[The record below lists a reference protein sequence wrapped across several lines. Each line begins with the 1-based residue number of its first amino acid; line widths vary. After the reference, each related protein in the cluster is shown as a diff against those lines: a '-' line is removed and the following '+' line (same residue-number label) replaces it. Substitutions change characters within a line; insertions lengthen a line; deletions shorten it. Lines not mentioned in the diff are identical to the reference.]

1 MSAARSGADTDGRPD
16 IESAPA
22 RRRGRARPVRIGTR
36 SVAALIIAT
45 VFGIGAFG
53 WPLLVSP
60 DSGIAH
66 GLDAPLIFGAMLLL
80 VLAVVLAM
88 LAEGG
93 MDAKAV
99 AMLGVLAAIGAALRP
114 LGAGTAGVEP
124 LFFILILGGR
134 AFGPGFGFVQ
144 GATTLFASA
153 LLTGGVGPWLPFQM
167 LGAAW
172 IGLGAGLLPAVRG
185 RTEVAVLCGYAA
197 VASMTY
203 GVVMNLSFWPFGL
216 GPTTSVSFV
225 PGDAVLDNL
234 IRFLGFSATTSLG
247 WDLGRAITVTILVA
261 LTATPVLRAL
271 RRAGRRAAFDPEVSF
286 GPGSDA
292 VIMSRPPETGDLRR
306 DQWQSGAARPGSPGS
321 TSGTTRT

>member
-1 MSAARSGADTDGRPD
+1 MT
-16 IESAPA
+16 SAPLTSTGPTEPA
-22 RRRGRARPVRIGTR
+22 AATIREARPVRIGAK
-36 SVAALIIAT
+36 SAVALVIAT

-53 WPLLVSP
+53 WPLLISP

-80 VLAVVLAM
+80 VVAVVLAM
-88 LAEGG
+88 LADGG
-93 MDAKAV
+93 MEAKAV
-99 AMLGVLAAIGAALRP
+99 AMLGVLSAIGAALRP

-172 IGLGAGLLPAVRG
+172 VGLGAGLLPAVRG
-185 RTEVAVLCGYAA
+185 RREVAVMCGYAA
-197 VASMTY
+197 VSSLLY
-203 GVVMNLSFWPFGL
+203 GLVMNLSFWPFGL
-216 GPTTSVSFV
+216 GPTTSISFV

-234 IRFLGFSATTSLG
+234 TRFAAFSFSTSLG

-271 RRAGRRAAFDPEVSF
+271 RRAGRKAAFDPDVRFEPLTTSSA
-286 GPGSDA
+286 PSAALSLADQLHA
-292 VIMSRPPETGDLRR
+292 VQSTRR
-306 DQWQSGAARPGSPGS
+306 
-321 TSGTTRT
+321 

>member
-1 MSAARSGADTDGRPD
+1 MGSVLEARVPVERDS
-16 IESAPA
+16 
-22 RRRGRARPVRIGTR
+22 RPVRISTK
-36 SVAALIIAT
+36 SATALIIAT
-45 VFGIGAFG
+45 TFGIGAFS
-53 WPLLVSP
+53 WPLLVSS

-80 VLAVVLAM
+80 VVAVVLAL
-88 LAEGG
+88 LADGG

-99 AMLGVLAAIGAALRP
+99 AMLGVLAAMGAALRP

-172 IGLGAGLLPAVRG
+172 IGLGAGLLPSMRG
-185 RTEVAVLCGYAA
+185 RREVVALCAYAA
-197 VASMTY
+197 LACVLY
-203 GVVMNLSFWPFGL
+203 GLVMNLSFWPFGL

-234 IRFLGFSATTSLG
+234 TRFAAFSLSTSLG

-261 LTATPVLRAL
+261 LTAAPVLRAL
-271 RRAGRRAAFDPEVSF
+271 RRAGRRAAFDPEVRF
-286 GPGSDA
+286 APGTD
-292 VIMSRPPETGDLRR
+292 
-306 DQWQSGAARPGSPGS
+306 
-321 TSGTTRT
+321 

>member
-1 MSAARSGADTDGRPD
+1 MSRALGRSAVAARD
-16 IESAPA
+16 
-22 RRRGRARPVRIGTR
+22 ARPVRIGAK
-36 SVAALIIAT
+36 SAAALVIAT
-45 VFGIGAFG
+45 LFGIGAFG

-60 DSGIAH
+60 HSGIAH

-80 VLAVVLAM
+80 IVAVVLAM
-88 LAEGG
+88 LADGG

-172 IGLGAGLLPAVRG
+172 IGLGAGLLPLLRG
-185 RTEVAVLCGYAA
+185 RREVALLCAYSA
-197 VASMTY
+197 VACVLY
-203 GVVMNLSFWPFGL
+203 GLVMNLSFWPFGL

-225 PGDAVLDNL
+225 PGDAVGDNL
-234 IRFLGFSATTSLG
+234 TRFAAFSVATSLG

-261 LTATPVLRAL
+261 LTAAPVLRAL
-271 RRAGRRAAFDPEVSF
+271 RRAGRKAAFDPDVTFLPKS
-286 GPGSDA
+286 
-292 VIMSRPPETGDLRR
+292 
-306 DQWQSGAARPGSPGS
+306 
-321 TSGTTRT
+321 

>member
-1 MSAARSGADTDGRPD
+1 MIFAPTTRATAGHSASSPDRGAQ
-16 IESAPA
+16 
-22 RRRGRARPVRIGTR
+22 PVRIGAK
-36 SVAALIIAT
+36 SAAALCIASI
-45 VFGIGAFG
+45 FGIGAFG

-60 DSGIAH
+60 DAGIAH
-66 GLDAPLIFGAMLLL
+66 GLDAPLSFGAMLLL
-80 VLAVVLAM
+80 VVAVVLAL

-99 AMLGVLAAIGAALRP
+99 AMLGILAAIGAALRP

-172 IGLGAGLLPAVRG
+172 IGLAAGLLPSVRG
-185 RTEVAVLCGYAA
+185 RREVAMMCAYSALACLL
-197 VASMTY
+197 Y
-203 GVVMNLSFWPFGL
+203 GLVMNLSFWPFGL

-234 IRFLGFSATTSLG
+234 TRFAAFSITTSLG

-261 LTATPVLRAL
+261 LTAAPVLRAL
-271 RRAGRRAAFDPEVSF
+271 RRAARKAAFDPHVRFLPNRENQ
-286 GPGSDA
+286 
-292 VIMSRPPETGDLRR
+292 VIDPPPP
-306 DQWQSGAARPGSPGS
+306 S
-321 TSGTTRT
+321 

>member
-1 MSAARSGADTDGRPD
+1 MTRAPETSASIARD
-16 IESAPA
+16 
-22 RRRGRARPVRIGTR
+22 ARPVHIAAK
-36 SVAALIIAT
+36 SAAALVIAT
-45 VFGIGAFG
+45 LFGIGAFG

-80 VLAVVLAM
+80 IVAVVLAM
-88 LAEGG
+88 LADGG

-172 IGLGAGLLPAVRG
+172 IGLGAGLLPSVRG
-185 RTEVAVLCGYAA
+185 RREVALLSAYSALACVL
-197 VASMTY
+197 Y
-203 GVVMNLSFWPFGL
+203 GLVMNLSFWPFGL

-225 PGDAVLDNL
+225 PGDAVVDNL
-234 IRFLGFSATTSLG
+234 TRFAAFSVTTSLG

-261 LTATPVLRAL
+261 LTAPPVLRAL
-271 RRAGRRAAFDPEVSF
+271 RRAGRKAAFDPDVRFE
-286 GPGSDA
+286 P
-292 VIMSRPPETGDLRR
+292 SRH
-306 DQWQSGAARPGSPGS
+306 RP
-321 TSGTTRT
+321 

>member
-1 MSAARSGADTDGRPD
+1 MSLLPTRAASVTRAAGRD
-16 IESAPA
+16 RE
-22 RRRGRARPVRIGTR
+22 ARPVPIGAR
-36 SVAALIIAT
+36 SAAALTIAT
-45 VFGIGAFG
+45 IFGIGAFG

-60 DSGIAH
+60 DSGIAR

-80 VLAVVLAM
+80 VVAVVLAM
-88 LAEGG
+88 LADGG

-99 AMLGVLAAIGAALRP
+99 AMLGVLAAIGAVLRP

-185 RTEVAVLCGYAA
+185 RIEVAMLCGYSALA
-197 VASMTY
+197 CLLY
-203 GVVMNLSFWPFGL
+203 GVVINLSFWPFGL
-216 GPTTSVSFV
+216 GSTTSVSFV
-225 PGDAVLDNL
+225 PGDAVGDNL
-234 IRFLGFSATTSLG
+234 IRFAAFSLTTSLG
-247 WDLGRAITVTILVA
+247 WDLGRALTVTILIA
-261 LTATPVLRAL
+261 LTAAPVLRAL
-271 RRAGRRAAFDPEVSF
+271 RRAGRKAAFDPDVRF
-286 GPGSDA
+286 D
-292 VIMSRPPETGDLRR
+292 PP
-306 DQWQSGAARPGSPGS
+306 
-321 TSGTTRT
+321 RTANH

>member
-1 MSAARSGADTDGRPD
+1 MSLTRADARTSLGEGGV
-16 IESAPA
+16 EPA
-22 RRRGRARPVRIGTR
+22 RNKRPGRDARPVRIGAK
-36 SVAALIIAT
+36 SAAALVIAT

-53 WPLLVSP
+53 WPLLISP

-80 VLAVVLAM
+80 IVAVVLAM
-88 LAEGG
+88 LADGG

-114 LGAGTAGVEP
+114 LGGGTAGVEP

-172 IGLGAGLLPAVRG
+172 IGLGAGLLPSVRG
-185 RTEVAVLCGYAA
+185 RREVALLCAYSALACVL
-197 VASMTY
+197 Y
-203 GVVMNLSFWPFGL
+203 GLVMNLSFWPFGL
-216 GPTTSVSFV
+216 GPTTSVSFI
-225 PGDAVLDNL
+225 PGDAVVDNL
-234 IRFLGFSATTSLG
+234 TRFAAFSVTTSLG

-261 LTATPVLRAL
+261 LTAAPVLHAL
-271 RRAGRRAAFDPEVSF
+271 RRAGRKAAFDPDVRFEPRS
-286 GPGSDA
+286 
-292 VIMSRPPETGDLRR
+292 
-306 DQWQSGAARPGSPGS
+306 
-321 TSGTTRT
+321 

>member
-1 MSAARSGADTDGRPD
+1 MTTARLADAVSRPD
-16 IESAPA
+16 S
-22 RRRGRARPVRIGTR
+22 RPVRIGAKSTI
-36 SVAALIIAT
+36 ALLITT

-53 WPLLVSP
+53 WPLLVGP

-80 VLAVVLAM
+80 VVAVVLAM
-88 LAEGG
+88 LADGG

-114 LGAGTAGVEP
+114 LGAGTAGIEP

-172 IGLGAGLLPAVRG
+172 IGLGAGLLPPVRGTGQGGGFVRTRLAVRTRVRASRG
-185 RTEVAVLCGYAA
+185 RLEVLMLCAYAA
-197 VASMTY
+197 VASMAY
-203 GVVMNLSFWPFGL
+203 GVVMNLSFWPFSL

-225 PGDAVLDNL
+225 PGDAVVDNL
-234 IRFLGFSATTSLG
+234 IRFAGFSVTTSLG

-261 LTATPVLRAL
+261 LTAAPVLRAL
-271 RRAGRRAAFDPEVSF
+271 RRAGRRAAFDPDMTFAPLS
-286 GPGSDA
+286 
-292 VIMSRPPETGDLRR
+292 ITTG
-306 DQWQSGAARPGSPGS
+306 
-321 TSGTTRT
+321 T

>member
-1 MSAARSGADTDGRPD
+1 MSRVLDAS
-16 IESAPA
+16 PA
-22 RRRGRARPVRIGTR
+22 IRQDARPVRIGAK
-36 SVAALIIAT
+36 SAAALVIAT
-45 VFGIGAFG
+45 IFGIGAFG
-53 WPLLVSP
+53 WPLLISP

-80 VLAVVLAM
+80 IVAVVLAM
-88 LAEGG
+88 LADGG

-99 AMLGVLAAIGAALRP
+99 AMLGVLSAIGAALRP

-172 IGLGAGLLPAVRG
+172 IGLGAGLLPPVRG
-185 RTEVAVLCGYAA
+185 RREVALLCAYSA
-197 VASMTY
+197 VACVLY
-203 GVVMNLSFWPFGL
+203 GFAMNLSLWPFGL
-216 GPTTSVSFV
+216 GPTTSVSFI
-225 PGDAVLDNL
+225 PGDAVVDNL
-234 IRFLGFSATTSLG
+234 TRFAAFSVATSLG

-261 LTATPVLRAL
+261 LTAAPVLRAL
-271 RRAGRRAAFDPEVSF
+271 RRAGRRAAFDPVVTF
-286 GPGSDA
+286 LPN
-292 VIMSRPPETGDLRR
+292 RHR
-306 DQWQSGAARPGSPGS
+306 W
-321 TSGTTRT
+321 

>member
-1 MSAARSGADTDGRPD
+1 MTG
-16 IESAPA
+16 A
-22 RRRGRARPVRIGTR
+22 RRRGADPGSDTGGSTGPAPHEVRPVRIGTK
-36 SVAALIIAT
+36 SALALVIAS
-45 VFGIGAFG
+45 VFGAAAFG
-53 WPLLVSP
+53 WPLLVGP
-60 DSGIAH
+60 GSGIAH

-80 VLAVVLAM
+80 VVAVVLAM

-172 IGLGAGLLPAVRG
+172 IGLGAGLMPSVRG
-185 RTEVAVLCGYAA
+185 RLEVAMLCTYAA
-197 VASMTY
+197 VASMAY
-203 GVVMNLSFWPFGL
+203 GLVMNLSFWPFGL

-225 PGDAVLDNL
+225 PGDAVIDNL
-234 IRFLGFSATTSLG
+234 IRFAGFSATTSLG
-247 WDLGRAITVTILVA
+247 WDLGRAITVTILVG

-271 RRAGRRAAFDPEVSF
+271 RRAGRTAAFDPEVTF
-286 GPGSDA
+286 EPQ
-292 VIMSRPPETGDLRR
+292 I
-306 DQWQSGAARPGSPGS
+306 
-321 TSGTTRT
+321 

>member
-1 MSAARSGADTDGRPD
+1 MTAARLAEAVLRPD
-16 IESAPA
+16 
-22 RRRGRARPVRIGTR
+22 ARPVRIGTK
-36 SVAALIIAT
+36 STIALLIT
-45 VFGIGAFG
+45 TGFGIGAFG
-53 WPLLVSP
+53 WPLLVGP

-66 GLDAPLIFGAMLLL
+66 GLDAPLIFGAMMLL
-80 VLAVVLAM
+80 VVAVVLAM
-88 LAEGG
+88 LADGG

-172 IGLGAGLLPAVRG
+172 IGLGAGLLPPVRG
-185 RTEVAVLCGYAA
+185 RLEVLLLCAYAA
-197 VASMTY
+197 VASMAY
-203 GVVMNLSFWPFGL
+203 GLVMNLSFWPFSL

-225 PGDAVLDNL
+225 PGDAVVDNL
-234 IRFLGFSATTSLG
+234 IRFAGFSATTSLG

-261 LTATPVLRAL
+261 LTAAPVLRAL
-271 RRAGRRAAFDPEVSF
+271 RRAGRRAAFDPDVAFE
-286 GPGSDA
+286 PTAD
-292 VIMSRPPETGDLRR
+292 PPRH
-306 DQWQSGAARPGSPGS
+306 
-321 TSGTTRT
+321 

>member
-1 MSAARSGADTDGRPD
+1 MSAVPTTGSGTSQDTSRSRTAVRIP
-16 IESAPA
+16 
-22 RRRGRARPVRIGTR
+22 RPVRIGVK
-36 SVAALIIAT
+36 SAAALVIAT
-45 VFGIGAFG
+45 VFGIGAFC
-53 WPLLVSP
+53 WPLLISP

-66 GLDAPLIFGAMLLL
+66 GLDAPLIFGTMLLL
-80 VLAVVLAM
+80 VVAVVLAM
-88 LAEGG
+88 LADGG

-172 IGLGAGLLPAVRG
+172 IGLGAGLLPPLRG
-185 RTEVAVLCGYAA
+185 RAEVALLCAYSALA
-197 VASMTY
+197 CLLY
-203 GVVMNLSFWPFGL
+203 GLVMNLSFWPFGL

-234 IRFLGFSATTSLG
+234 TRFVGFSLATSLG
-247 WDLGRAITVTILVA
+247 WDLGRAVTVTILVG
-261 LTATPVLRAL
+261 LTAPAVLRAL
-271 RRAGRRAAFDPEVSF
+271 RRAGRRAAFDPDVRFEPVT
-286 GPGSDA
+286 A
-292 VIMSRPPETGDLRR
+292 TETS
-306 DQWQSGAARPGSPGS
+306 QP
-321 TSGTTRT
+321 T

>member
-1 MSAARSGADTDGRPD
+1 MSLARTSTASAGQFIAGRDP
-16 IESAPA
+16 
-22 RRRGRARPVRIGTR
+22 RPVRIGAKSAT
-36 SVAALIIAT
+36 ALVVAT

-53 WPLLVSP
+53 WPLLVSR

-80 VLAVVLAM
+80 VVAVVLAL
-88 LAEGG
+88 LADGG

-185 RTEVAVLCGYAA
+185 RREVALLCAYAA
-197 VASMTY
+197 MACLLY
-203 GVVMNLSFWPFGL
+203 GFVMNLSFWPFGL

-225 PGDAVLDNL
+225 PGDAVVDNL
-234 IRFLGFSATTSLG
+234 TRFAAFSFSTSLG

-261 LTATPVLRAL
+261 LTAAPVLRAL
-271 RRAGRRAAFDPEVSF
+271 RRAGRKAAFDPVVTFEPNS
-286 GPGSDA
+286 
-292 VIMSRPPETGDLRR
+292 
-306 DQWQSGAARPGSPGS
+306 
-321 TSGTTRT
+321 